1 MTVADHGCS
10 QNRVGSIGAS
20 SAASGCGVMRA
31 SAHARRDGSRSRN
44 SRLSASAFVGPVVSA
59 VTSFAAVRLTISATR
74 SPDMSASASTNTT
87 RPMRSRPASA
97 AFCMTMRPE
106 RLNALGGTLRE
117 DVTDGLTRA
126 IDDPDVRVIVI
137 TGAGKGFCAGGDVK
151 AMQDANAAGRPRPLD
166 ERVAPS
172 RDRTV
177 LLMRDSPKP
186 LIAAVNG
193 AAAGAGMNLA
203 LACDIRLASSAA
215 KFSQA
220 FVRRG
225 LHPDW
230 GGTYFLPRVVGMA
243 KACEMIFTGELIDA
257 NEALRLGI
265 VSTVHPP
272 ERLLPAT
279 YELAAKI
286 AQGPPIAIRL
296 ARRALYRN
304 LQEDLRS
311 ALEFETFAQ
320 NICADTDDAREG
332 IRAFVEKREP
342 KFTGR

>member
-1 MTVADHGCS
+1 MDYECLLYETKDGVA
-10 QNRVGSIGAS
+10 
-20 SAASGCGVMRA
+20 
-31 SAHARRDGSRSRN
+31 
-44 SRLSASAFVGPVVSA
+44 
-59 VTSFAAVRLTISATR
+59 TLTL
-74 SPDMSASASTNTT
+74 N
-87 RPMRSRPASA
+87 
-97 AFCMTMRPE
+97 RPE

-117 DVTDGLTRA
+117 DLSAGLTRA
-126 IDDPDVRVIVI
+126 IEDPEVRAIVI

-151 AMQDANAAGRPRPLD
+151 AMQDANAAGRTRPLM

-203 LACDIRLASSAA
+203 LACDIRLASSTA

-243 KACEMIFTGELIDA
+243 KACQMIFTGEIIDA
-257 NEALRLGI
+257 EEARHLGI
-265 VSTVHPP
+265 VSAVHPP
-272 ERLLPAT
+272 ERLLAAT
-279 YELAAKI
+279 YELTAKI

-296 ARRALYRN
+296 ARRALYHN
-304 LQEDLRS
+304 QEADLRAS
-311 ALEFETFAQ
+311 LEFETFAQ
-320 NICADTDDAREG
+320 NICQDTDDAREG

-342 KFTGR
+342 KFAGR